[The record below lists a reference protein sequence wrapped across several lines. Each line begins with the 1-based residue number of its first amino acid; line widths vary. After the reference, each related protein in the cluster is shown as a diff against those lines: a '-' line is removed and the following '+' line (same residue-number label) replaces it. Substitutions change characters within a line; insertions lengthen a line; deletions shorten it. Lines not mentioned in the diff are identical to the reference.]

1 MSMIIKK
8 LELQGFKSFAERT
21 KILFHPGITAIVG
34 PNGTGKS
41 NIVDAMLWSLGGHR
55 QKNVR
60 GDRTEEVIFSGNTK
74 RPALSMAD
82 AVLTLAGDDEELI
95 VSHRA
100 FRSGENEY
108 RMNGKTV
115 RLKDIQDELWRHA
128 IGEKEYFVIEQG
140 SIGNFVTS
148 KPTEK
153 RLFIEEAAGTAYYKD
168 KKRQAQSKLDSTEQN
183 LIRLEDIIIEVEKAK
198 NSLQRQ
204 GQAANRYRR
213 LRERIRELTSH
224 HYQRKLTLLEK
235 AQQDATGLYE
245 NGLLRERDITARL
258 HNDEKDASARRKD
271 LWDLEK
277 VLKDSQE
284 KLFGLKS
291 QAARIE
297 GDIERESKRIEY
309 FEEKKKRSETD
320 RDELLEDVLYLTR
333 ECEELKAR
341 LGEFD
346 GSLAASRAG
355 AASAETELAAA
366 RAARQTAG
374 QEIERLRGEYL
385 QALQALTEA
394 KNESAKTEKELELL
408 IRQEE
413 KLAVQLG
420 EQAGFLLENDER
432 VAGLERDIVE
442 QRGFRQTLVSRAE
455 DIKTALST
463 GRSALEETRR
473 RLEALRSQRDESA
486 YHLQA
491 LRKIDEKGR
500 EESPAE
506 DVPGGLGILADL
518 VRTSA
523 ENALLFDTFW
533 RDGARSR
540 VVPAEEFLGGL
551 PQGLRGNYLL
561 IPAAARP
568 AIPAEVLSRPGVI
581 GQLKSL
587 IEPDERLKDRL
598 AGLEDAVIVKDAG
611 EAVRTWIEHPELNFL
626 TPSGDL
632 LLSSGLLRLG
642 QKAEGAVALAAEM
655 RKVEDEI
662 ARFEAGTLPV
672 VAEIDE
678 RTKGFEALE
687 AELAGIRDE
696 LDRTERVLL
705 DREREHR
712 YGLGEGERIRTTQAI
727 IGRELE
733 LLRTE
738 KDRLGESLRGSGE
751 GLALRESEAGSVKDR
766 IETSEQTYAA
776 RVSEAAAL
784 ERRFFETKAGLDL
797 VQEKMNGLGDQIR
810 AAEKRKEAAAAKI
823 QLLGADALRS
833 DEDVA
838 HLREDI
844 AALREKGLALAEERA
859 AAETA
864 LEGTE
869 ADLEKARRALEGFES
884 IVQKSREEEEAAK
897 NERVRHEI
905 RKAEVERDLVNLDEM
920 CWQELKKTLAE
931 LRAEARAAET
941 PAAGT
946 GTAPAAAEEPDIEEM
961 AEEEAEENG
970 TAETAEAVEA
980 AEAAALVET
989 AGGAAEAPKPRRAT
1003 KKWRP
1008 LAGMTDEEVEQELEE
1023 SRETF
1028 NRFKAVNLMAEE
1040 EFVEQKKR
1048 FEFLTQ
1054 QRQDLRDSITSTVEA
1069 IRKIDEESKDQFL
1082 KALEQVNKNFGDLF
1096 TALFK
1101 GGNAEVKLLETDN
1114 PLESGVEIV
1123 AQPPGKRVQNLSLLS
1138 GGEKSLT
1145 SLAFLFALFRYR
1157 PSPFC
1162 FLDEVDAALDDVNLA
1177 RFLDLL
1183 KTIKNQTQFI
1193 LITHN
1198 YKTMEVADYIY
1209 GTTMAEPNMTR
1220 LLSVKLERKG
1230 GELPPDLQV

>member
-21 KILFHPGITAIVG
+21 KIVFHPGITAIVG

-41 NIVDAMLWSLGGHR
+41 NLVDAMLWSLGGHR
-55 QKNVR
+55 HKTVR
-60 GDRTEEVIFSGNTK
+60 GDRTEEVIFSGNSK
-74 RPALSMAD
+74 RPALSLAD
-82 AVLTLAGDDEELI
+82 AVLTLASDEEEMV

-108 RMNGKTV
+108 RINGKTV
-115 RLKDIQDELWRHA
+115 RLKDIQDELWKHA

-148 KPTEK
+148 KPNEK

-204 GQAANRYRR
+204 AQAANRYRR

-224 HYQRKLTLLEK
+224 HYQRKLVVLEK
-235 AQQDATGLYE
+235 TQREASDLYE
-245 NGLLRERDITARL
+245 AGLHLENETTARL
-258 HNDEKDASARRKD
+258 RSEEKDAAARRKD

-277 VLKDSQE
+277 ALKDGQE

-291 QAARIE
+291 RGARIE
-297 GDIERESKRIEY
+297 SDIERESKRVEF
-309 FEEKKKRSETD
+309 FEEKKKRAEAD

-333 ECEELKAR
+333 EIEELKGR
-341 LGEFD
+341 LGGLEESF
-346 GSLAASRAG
+346 AASQAEVAGSETDLAG
-355 AASAETELAAA
+355 ARDTRLLAG
-366 RAARQTAG
+366 R
-374 QEIERLRGEYL
+374 EIERLRGAYL
-385 QALQALTEA
+385 QALQVLTEA
-394 KNESAKTEKELELL
+394 KNESAKTDKELELL
-408 IRQEE
+408 LRQEE
-413 KLAVQLG
+413 KLAGQLA
-420 EQAGFLLENDER
+420 EQVALLAENAGRAAALEGDIANER
-432 VAGLERDIVE
+432 GVRE
-442 QRGFRQTLVSRAE
+442 TLVSRAE
-455 DIKTALST
+455 DIKTSLGAA
-463 GRSALEETRR
+463 RAAVDEARQ
-473 RLEALRSQRDESA
+473 RLEALRSRRDESA

-491 LRKIDEKGR
+491 LRRIDEKAR
-500 EESPAE
+500 EESRAD

-518 VRTSA
+518 IRTSP

-533 RDGARSR
+533 REGARSR
-540 VVPAEEFLGGL
+540 VVPAEEFLKDL
-551 PQGLRGNYLL
+551 PAGLRGNYLL
-561 IPAAARP
+561 VPAAARP
-568 AIPAEVLSRPGVI
+568 AIPAEVLGRPGVI

-598 AGLEDAVIVKDAG
+598 AGLEDAVIVRDAG
-611 EAVRTWIEHPELNFL
+611 EAVRAWLEHPGLNFL
-626 TPSGDL
+626 TPAGDL
-632 LLSSGLLRLG
+632 LLASGLLKLG
-642 QKAEGAVALAAEM
+642 QRAEGAVALAAEI
-655 RKVEDEI
+655 RKLEAEVAGFESD
-662 ARFEAGTLPV
+662 ARPV
-672 VAEIDE
+672 AAEIE
-678 RTKGFEALE
+678 EKTRALEALE
-687 AELAGIRDE
+687 RELAAVRED
-696 LDRTERVLL
+696 LDRTERVLQ

-712 YGLGEGERIRTTQAI
+712 YGIADGEKIRTTQSI
-727 IGRELE
+727 LGRELE
-733 LLRTE
+733 V
-738 KDRLGESLRGSGE
+738 LRGERARLQEEFRGTSD
-751 GLALRESEAGSVKDR
+751 GLALRESEARSLKER
-766 IETSEQTYAA
+766 IESEERAHA
-776 RVSEAAAL
+776 DLLSGEAVR

-797 VQEKMNGLGDQIR
+797 VQERMNGLGDQIR
-810 AAEKRKEAAAAKI
+810 AAEKRKEAAGAKI
-823 QLLGADALRS
+823 QLLEADILRS
-833 DEDVA
+833 GDDQSR
-838 HLREDI
+838 LREEI
-844 AALREKGLALAEERA
+844 AALRESARALGEERA
-859 AAETA
+859 DAETR
-864 LEGTE
+864 LEATE
-869 ADLEKARRALEGFES
+869 GELENVRAALEGFET

-905 RKAEVERDLVNLDEM
+905 RKAEVDRDLVNLDEM

-931 LRAEARAAET
+931 LRAEARTAESQ
-941 PAAGT
+941 PAAS
-946 GTAPAAAEEPDIEEM
+946 PALEEPEAEEM
-961 AEEEAEENG
+961 AEDESEENG
-970 TAETAEAVEA
+970 A
-980 AEAAALVET
+980 AEAAGPET
-989 AGGAAEAPKPRRAT
+989 AAAAKPRRTT

-1008 LAGMTDEEVEQELEE
+1008 LAEMTDEDVEQELEA
-1023 SRETF
+1023 SREAI

-1048 FEFLTQ
+1048 FDFLTQ

-1082 KALEQVNKNFGDLF
+1082 KALDEVNKNFGDLF
-1096 TALFK
+1096 AALFK
-1101 GGNAEVKLLETDN
+1101 GGNAEVKLLEPDN

-1123 AQPPGKRVQNLSLLS
+1123 AQPPGKRVQSLGLLS

-1183 KTIKNQTQFI
+1183 KTIKHQTQFI

-1230 GELPPDLQV
+1230 GELPPDLEV

>member
-21 KILFHPGITAIVG
+21 RIVFHPGITAIVG

-41 NIVDAMLWSLGGHR
+41 NLVDAMLWSLGGHR
-55 QKNVR
+55 QKTVR
-60 GDRTEEVIFSGNTK
+60 GDRTDEVIFSGNAK

-82 AVLTLAGDDEELI
+82 SVLTLTGDDQELA

-100 FRSGENEY
+100 FRSGESEY

-115 RLKDIQDELWRHA
+115 RLKDIQDELWKHA
-128 IGEKEYFVIEQG
+128 IGGSEYFVIEQG
-140 SIGNFVTS
+140 AIGNFVTS
-148 KPTEK
+148 KPAEK
-153 RLFIEEAAGTAYYKD
+153 RMFIEEAAGTAYYKD

-204 GQAANRYRR
+204 AQAANRYRR
-213 LRERIRELTSH
+213 LRERVRELTSH
-224 HYQRKLTLLEK
+224 HYQRKLVVLEK
-235 AQQDATGLYE
+235 AQQEASSLYDE
-245 NGLLRERDITARL
+245 SLMRERDTTARL
-258 HNDEKDASARRKD
+258 RSEEKDAATRRKE

-277 VLKDSQE
+277 ILKDSQE
-284 KLFGLKS
+284 RLFGLKS
-291 QAARIE
+291 QAARVE
-297 GDIERESKRIEY
+297 SDIERESKRVEF
-309 FEEKKKRSETD
+309 FEEKMKRAETD

-333 ECEELKAR
+333 EVEELKGR
-341 LGEFD
+341 LGGFEE
-346 GSLAASRAG
+346 SLVASRSEVAG
-355 AASAETELAAA
+355 SEANLAAA
-366 RAARQTAG
+366 REARQAAG
-374 QEIERLRGEYL
+374 REIERLRGEYL

-394 KNESAKTEKELELL
+394 KNESAKTDKELELM

-413 KLAVQLG
+413 KLAAQLG
-420 EQAGFLLENDER
+420 EQAAFLLENAER
-432 VAGLERDIVE
+432 TAALERDIAE
-442 QRGFRQTLVSRAE
+442 ARAARQAFVSRAE
-455 DIKTALST
+455 DIKASRGAVRAAVEEAWGRLDALKS
-463 GRSALEETRR
+463 R
-473 RLEALRSQRDESA
+473 RDEAS

-491 LRKIDEKGR
+491 LLKIDEKAR
-500 EESPAE
+500 EESRPD

-518 VRTSA
+518 IRTSA
-523 ENALLFDTFW
+523 ENAVLFDTFW
-533 RDGARSR
+533 REGARSR
-540 VVPAEEFLGGL
+540 VVPAEEFVGGL
-551 PQGLRGNYLL
+551 PEGLRGNYLL
-561 IPAAARP
+561 VPAAARP
-568 AIPAEVLSRPGVI
+568 AIPAEVLDRPGVI
-581 GQLKSL
+581 GLLKSL
-587 IEPDERLKDRL
+587 VEADERLKDRL
-598 AGLEDAVIVKDAG
+598 SGLEDAVIVKDAG
-611 EAVRTWIEHPELNFL
+611 EAVRAWLEHPELNFL

-632 LLSSGLLRLG
+632 LLSSGQLKLG
-642 QKAEGAVALAAEM
+642 QKADGAVALASEIRRLEAE
-655 RKVEDEI
+655 VG
-662 ARFEAGTLPV
+662 RFEADSAPV
-672 VAEIDE
+672 VAEIEE
-678 RTKGFEALE
+678 RTKAFEAIE
-687 AELAGIRDE
+687 ADLAAVRED
-696 LDRTERVLL
+696 LDRTERVLQ
-705 DREREHR
+705 DREREQR
-712 YGLGEGERIRTTQAI
+712 YGLGDSEKIRTMQGI
-727 IGRELE
+727 LGRELE
-733 LLRTE
+733 GLRGERT
-738 KDRLGESLRGSGE
+738 RLGEFLQGAGE
-751 GLALRESEAGSVKDR
+751 TLATRESEVRALREA
-766 IETSEQTYAA
+766 IENNEQVHIGLIA
-776 RVSEAAAL
+776 EAAAL
-784 ERRFFETKAGLDL
+784 ERRFFETKSGLDL

-823 QLLGADALRS
+823 QLLEADALRS
-833 DEDVA
+833 DEDKA
-838 HLREDI
+838 RLREEI
-844 AALREKGLALAEERA
+844 SALRQNAVTLAEERV
-859 AAETA
+859 AAETG

-869 ADLEKARRALEGFES
+869 GELEKVRQALEGFETV
-884 IVQKSREEEEAAK
+884 VQKSREEEEAAK

-905 RKAEVERDLVNLDEM
+905 RKAEVDRDLVNLDEM

-931 LRAEARAAET
+931 LRAEARAAE
-941 PAAGT
+941 AA
-946 GTAPAAAEEPDIEEM
+946 TAAPEPAAEEPEAEELI
-961 AEEEAEENG
+961 EEEAEENG
-970 TAETAEAVEA
+970 MGEDAAPAETSG
-980 AEAAALVET
+980 AAA
-989 AGGAAEAPKPRRAT
+989 GGTEAPKPRRRA

-1008 LAGMTDEEVEQELEE
+1008 LAEMMDEDVEKELEE
-1023 SRETF
+1023 SRDTV

-1040 EFVEQKKR
+1040 EFAEQKKR

-1101 GGNAEVKLLETDN
+1101 GGNAEVKLLEPDN

-1183 KTIKNQTQFI
+1183 KTIKHQTQFI

-1230 GELPPDLQV
+1230 GELPPEAAE